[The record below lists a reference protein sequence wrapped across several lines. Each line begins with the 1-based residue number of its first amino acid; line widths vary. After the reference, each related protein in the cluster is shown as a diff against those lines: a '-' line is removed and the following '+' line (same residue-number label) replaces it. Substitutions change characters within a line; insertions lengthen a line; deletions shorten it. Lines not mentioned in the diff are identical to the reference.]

1 MISYFKELIQ
11 IRGIF
16 ALNNVKGRGNLNLH
30 NTCKINIMEI
40 HKVLKINE
48 KQRNLQDAESI
59 KSLIIRGI

>member
-1 MISYFKELIQ
+1 
-11 IRGIF
+11 
-16 ALNNVKGRGNLNLH
+16 
-30 NTCKINIMEI
+30 MEM